1 LIESGRATA
10 ILVVQGYM
18 YSGGSFRPVLLKGI
32 DPGQRVLS
40 LPADVLVDT
49 PGTGPALIGTRMA
62 KDAGLK
68 EDDLATVRW
77 RDAVGGLERRRDPTR
92 PRDGDSR

>member
-1 LIESGRATA
+1 MELADAHGPIPPELKPLIESGRATP

-32 DPGQRVLS
+32 DPRQRVLS

-49 PGTGPALIGTRMA
+49 PGT
-62 KDAGLK
+62 
-68 EDDLATVRW
+68 VR
-77 RDAVGGLERRRDPTR
+77 P
-92 PRDGDSR
+92 